1 MLVISMA
8 TISFHKSPSL
18 PPSPLGTGV
27 PVGHLSSWLLHT
39 LLHTLHHSH
48 TEVHGQISAYWGEGG
63 VKGNLFLGALKYHF
77 LFESFPKF
85 LLVILKINLREIA
98 FILSM

>member
-18 PPSPLGTGV
+18 PPGPLGRGV
-27 PVGHLSSWLLHT
+27 PIGHLSAW

-48 TEVHGQISAYWGEGG
+48 TEVHGQISAYWGEEG

-85 LLVILKINLREIA
+85 LSVILKINLGEIA
-98 FILSM
+98 FILIM